1 MPVGV
6 IDVGSNTV
14 RLLVGAAG
22 EALLSRREALGLGAD
37 VERLGYIPEAKV
49 AETAAVVAEFADV
62 ARAGGAERL
71 EVMITSPGR
80 QADNGDELLAA
91 LGAAARSPARILS
104 AAEEGRLAFAGALDA
119 SSESSRRV
127 VAVVDVGGGSA
138 QIVVGARRTGPVWLR
153 SLDLGSLRLTGRM
166 LPGDPPGTAAVAHAH
181 AEVRRYLDGFDPPE
195 PQAAIAVGG
204 SARALRRLAG
214 TRLDATGLDELVRR
228 LARTSTDELIDRY
241 GLRAHRARTLT
252 AGAIILSE
260 LTRRLRTPFK
270 VGRAGLREGALAELA
285 ERRAAA

>member
-1 MPVGV
+1 
-6 IDVGSNTV
+6 
-14 RLLVGAAG
+14 
-22 EALLSRREALGLGAD
+22 
-37 VERLGYIPEAKV
+37 
-49 AETAAVVAEFADV
+49 VVAELADA
-62 ARAGGAERL
+62 ARAGGADRL

-80 QADNGDELLAA
+80 QAGNGDELLAA
-91 LGAAARSPARILS
+91 LASAARSPARILS
-104 AAEEGRLAFAGALDA
+104 AAEEGRLAFVGALEA

-127 VAVVDVGGGSA
+127 VAVLDVGGGSA
-138 QIVVGARRTGPVWLR
+138 QVVVGSRRTGPVWLR

-166 LPGDPPGTAAVAHAH
+166 LSGDPPGAIAVAGAH

-204 SARALRRLAG
+204 SARALRRIAG
-214 TRLDATGLDELVRR
+214 ARLDAASLDDLVDRLGRTPTG
-228 LARTSTDELIDRY
+228 ELIARY
-241 GLRAHRARTLT
+241 GLRPHRARTLT